1 MPKVKRSAKGIRVQP
16 YTQNRAKGSIESREQ
31 SLMDRMGNLMK
42 RLPKGTFAAG
52 GGLVGGTLGGPMG
65 RAVGTALGSGLSA
78 ITGFGDYEVS
88 SNSIVKRAM
97 VHDSERSPIDDLPQF
112 VRKDHTVNVKHREYL
127 GDLMVPEVPTQ
138 FTNTAYVIQPSNA
151 ALFPWLARIA
161 KQYQQYRI
169 RGMVVEYKSNTTD
182 YAAAGPLGSVGIA
195 TNYNVADAKF
205 DNLVEFQN
213 SEFAVVT
220 KPSRNIL
227 HAIECSPALGR
238 GEWLYVRDA
247 ENEDP
252 TKTQDARFNDFG
264 LLQVCTSGLPGS
276 AGSALGQ
283 LWVSYDI
290 EFAKPIMGTPDVV
303 AVPGMLCVST
313 PNSGDLVS
321 TTSSGVLARTW
332 TCTAFTPTANTVY
345 STFLPSAV
353 VSSTGNIAA
362 SVVAIGAGGEIITL
376 KRPGTYVVAFTL
388 RATNTGTAGN
398 NALARADGSGQ
409 TPIAFAKVGTADYTL
424 SFYQESKV
432 PWIMTNAA
440 NALQVTSLVYIIVVT
455 GANDTNYVNVTPQS
469 WQTDSTPTGSIVREL
484 SINWVGLSPG
494 QYVQ

>member
-1 MPKVKRSAKGIRVQP
+1 
-16 YTQNRAKGSIESREQ
+16 
-31 SLMDRMGNLMK
+31 MGNLMK
-42 RLPKGTFAAG
+42 KLPKGSFAAG
-52 GGLVGGTLGGPMG
+52 GGALGGALGGPMG

-88 SNSIVKRAM
+88 VNSIARKAM
-97 VHDSERSPIDDLPQF
+97 AHDLERSPIDDLPQF

-127 GDLMVPEVPTQ
+127 GDLLVPATPTA

-151 ALFPWLARIA
+151 TLFPWLARIA

-169 RGMVVEYKSNTTD
+169 RGMVVEFKSNTTD

-205 DNLVEFQN
+205 DTLIEFQN

-238 GEWLYVRDA
+238 SDWLYVRDT

-252 TKTQDARFNDFG
+252 TKVQDARFNDFG

-276 AGSALGQ
+276 AGNALGQ

-290 EFAKPIMGTPDVV
+290 EFAKPIMGTPDLVPI
-303 AVPGMLCVST
+303 PGMLCVST
-313 PNSGDLVS
+313 PDSGALVS
-321 TTSSGVLARTW
+321 TSTSAVLSRTW
-332 TCTAFTPTANTVY
+332 TCSAFNPALNTMY
-345 STFLPSAV
+345 SVFLPAAVMSSSGNISSAV
-353 VSSTGNIAA
+353 VAVDSSVG
-362 SVVAIGAGGEIITL
+362 SFAI
-376 KRPGTYVVAFTL
+376 KRPGTYTIAFTL
-388 RATNTGTAGN
+388 SVTNGTYGDLAYRDGSNQLAIVVTTTGTA
-398 NALARADGSGQ
+398 AYTMQFSKDARVPYLLSDVAN
-409 TPIAFAKVGTADYTL
+409 TTAT
-424 SFYQESKV
+424 
-432 PWIMTNAA
+432 
-440 NALQVTSLVYIIVVT
+440 TSLVYVVSVT
-455 GANDTNYVNVTPQS
+455 SASDASPITVTPPQWRTPTNVTAA
-469 WQTDSTPTGSIVREL
+469 SIVREMT
-484 SINWVGLSPG
+484 INWVSLNAG

>member
-1 MPKVKRSAKGIRVQP
+1 MPKVKRVAKGVKVQP
-16 YTQNRAKGSIESREQ
+16 YTPSRAKGSIESREQ
-31 SLMDRMGNLMK
+31 SLVDKMSNLMK

-88 SNSIVKRAM
+88 SNSIVRQAM
-97 VHDSERSPIDDLPQF
+97 VHDLERSPVDDLPQF

-127 GDLMVPEVPTQ
+127 GDLVVPAVPTD
-138 FTNTAYVIQPSNA
+138 FTNTAYTIQPSNA
-151 ALFPWLARIA
+151 TLFPWLARIA

-205 DNLVEFQN
+205 SSLVEFQN

-252 TKTQDARFNDFG
+252 AKTQDARFNDFG

-290 EFAKPIMGTPDVV
+290 EFAKPIMGTPDLV
-303 AVPGMLCVST
+303 AIPGVLCVST
-313 PNSGDLVS
+313 PDTGDLVS
-321 TTSSGVLARTW
+321 TASSTVLSRSW
-332 TCTAFTPTANTVY
+332 NCSAFSPTANTVY

-353 VSSTGNIAA
+353 LTSTGNIAA
-362 SVVAIGAGGEIITL
+362 SVVAVGLAGETFTIR
-376 KRPGTYVVAFTL
+376 RPGTYFISFTL
-388 RATNTGTAGN
+388 RATNTGTTGN
-398 NALARADGSGQ
+398 NTLGRRDNTGQ
-409 TPIAFAKVGTADYTL
+409 TDISVSVVGTAVYSIPFRDN
-424 SFYQESKV
+424 KV
-432 PWIMTNAA
+432 PALMTDVGTAT
-440 NALQVTSLVYIIVVT
+440 QQTSLSYVLNVV
-455 GANDTNYVNVTPQS
+455 GANDSNYLNITPPS
-469 WQTDSTPTGSIVREL
+469 WQTDAVTVASITRTMT
-484 SINWVGLSPG
+484 IYWVGLSPG